1 MWKIYEIRCKSTHRI
16 EYLNLYIEGEQSPEE
31 AFGAN
36 PDRQHFQGRL
46 DLYINVRSEA
56 FDSKDKAWAYCMNLW
71 VKYKLMPP
79 EKLQENIETP
89 KVLDKPKTKKR

>member
-1 MWKIYEIRCKSTHRI
+1 MFRIYEIKNKSTHRI

-31 AFGAN
+31 AFGRN
-36 PDRQHFQGRL
+36 PDRQHFEGRL
-46 DLYINVRSEA
+46 DLYIDVRSEA

-79 EKLQENIETP
+79 ENLQKHIVNP
-89 KVLDKPKTKKR
+89 KVLKTPKTKTK